1 MRHPRRALLILLVVP
16 LFLFMSAEEGHGVSG
31 AADFAGKVVNF
42 LILFGGLALVLA
54 KPVRE
59 MLGKRGA
66 DIREDLAAAEGR
78 RGEAEKKSAET
89 ATRLGG
95 LDVEIRRL
103 KEEADAEIRRA
114 GERIALAAGAEAE
127 KIKKYTEQEIEERLR
142 GGILELKSY
151 VAEAATAL
159 ARERIRKSLTAE
171 DQTVLIDK
179 SIAKL
184 TRPHEKPGP
193 RQ

>member
-1 MRHPRRALLILLVVP
+1 
-16 LFLFMSAEEGHGVSG
+16 
-31 AADFAGKVVNF
+31 
-42 LILFGGLALVLA
+42 
-54 KPVRE
+54 
-59 MLGKRGA
+59 
-66 DIREDLAAAEGR
+66 
-78 RGEAEKKSAET
+78 
-89 ATRLGG
+89 LGG